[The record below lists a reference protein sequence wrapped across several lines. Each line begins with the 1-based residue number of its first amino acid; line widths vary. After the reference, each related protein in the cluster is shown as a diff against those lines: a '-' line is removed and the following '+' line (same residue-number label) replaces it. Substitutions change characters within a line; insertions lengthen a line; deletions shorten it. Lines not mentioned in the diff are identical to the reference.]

1 MNDGQIIAAMVRFG
15 IISSSVGVRDFEN
28 RKKNVKNKNRLILV
42 HRKPENFRGC
52 NIFAIFAAAIDRESL
67 IKKI

>member
-28 RKKNVKNKNRLILV
+28 RKKNVKNKNR
-42 HRKPENFRGC
+42 
-52 NIFAIFAAAIDRESL
+52 
-67 IKKI
+67 